1 MYSVLDDLRH
11 SKDKGGPPRMKRPPA
26 PAVLDEEEP
35 HMLKTTPRRNHLRFR
50 IKRQPVNKW
59 DDSYQPQLVQDCW
72 TIKSSDGVTMKIYSI
87 YLLSRCLSSCL
98 ANPWHATGATS
109 KDGRNWYIGSATERG
124 TMLLREFEVRIQ
136 DIPNHLSLINFNSEC
151 EMFHHLA
158 IWICEIQFLPIQ
170 ASTATPNWLTPVW
183 SGPLMVY
190 SLWWMYDGLCT
201 SSSTGSIWWCPKCLE
216 TVRLPLSHNVQHD
229 SAPPVES
236 IGPLFTMCLIV
247 FPNGH
252 IP

>member
-1 MYSVLDDLRH
+1 MIATNLNWCRIAEPSRVVMGLQWKYTVYTSCHDVCHPVWQTLGTPQERRQ
-11 SKDKGGPPRMKRPPA
+11 KM
-26 PAVLDEEEP
+26 EEIDTLEVQ
-35 HMLKTTPRRNHLRFR
+35 LK
-50 IKRQPVNKW
+50 
-59 DDSYQPQLVQDCW
+59 
-72 TIKSSDGVTMKIYSI
+72 
-87 YLLSRCLSSCL
+87 
-98 ANPWHATGATS
+98 
-109 KDGRNWYIGSATERG
+109 EG

-151 EMFHHLA
+151 EGFHHLA

-247 FPNGH
+247 FPNGSYSLK
-252 IP
+252 I